1 MGHREADLLGRK
13 EGSYTGQTPAGASLN
28 SQSPE
33 EAASLEGHT
42 KLPVQTVAVP
52 CASTKSVF
60 QRGHS
65 AQELRTESTSS
76 RHLTPSVFILSNTGS
91 ERAHKSAPMLFGFI
105 LEKEGLSQN
114 DAWLKGLE
122 LGKTAHAISGVHWV

>member
-1 MGHREADLLGRK
+1 MDHREADLLERK
-13 EGSYTGQTPAGASLN
+13 EGSYTGQKPAGDGLN

-42 KLPVQTVAVP
+42 KLPVQTAAVP

-60 QRGHS
+60 QGGHS

-76 RHLTPSVFILSNTGS
+76 SRLTPSVFILSKIGN
-91 ERAHKSAPMLFGFI
+91 ERAHESAPMLFRLI
-105 LEKEGLSQN
+105 L
-114 DAWLKGLE
+114 
-122 LGKTAHAISGVHWV
+122 